1 MFDPKN
7 LLYTVRK
14 ETKCSEETEILHEQV
29 HEATRKSESHE
40 LIRVI
45 YSKKR
50 VVTKHTN
57 KQTSRGFE
65 LTIEMRS
72 YHMKIKKKSF
82 ELTYNISIIMLY
94 LGKNSVCVKKVCSM
108 KAQLVYLTF

>member
-1 MFDPKN
+1 MLYFFSSTGTILSSVQYQHDVSAMFDPKN

-72 YHMKIKKKSF
+72 YHMKIKK
-82 ELTYNISIIMLY
+82 
-94 LGKNSVCVKKVCSM
+94 
-108 KAQLVYLTF
+108 